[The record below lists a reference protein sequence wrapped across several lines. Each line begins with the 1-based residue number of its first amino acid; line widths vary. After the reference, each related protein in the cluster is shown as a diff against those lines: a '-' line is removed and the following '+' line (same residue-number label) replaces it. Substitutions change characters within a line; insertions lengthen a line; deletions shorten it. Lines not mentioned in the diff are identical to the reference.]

1 MQYFLFV
8 IVMGFVARKPVI
20 GISDLVL
27 KTQTIEILHEASQD
41 TSHNRMAKAL
51 IGLRGRAG

>member
-1 MQYFLFV
+1 
-8 IVMGFVARKPVI
+8 MGFVARKPVI